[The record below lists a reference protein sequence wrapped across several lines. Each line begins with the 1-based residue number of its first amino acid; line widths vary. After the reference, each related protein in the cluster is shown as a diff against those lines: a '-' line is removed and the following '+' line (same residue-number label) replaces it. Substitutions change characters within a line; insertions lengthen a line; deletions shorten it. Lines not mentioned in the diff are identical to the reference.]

1 MRSATLKQ
9 FGREIWTAEG
19 VEVVAMLGF
28 RYPTRMAVIRLSG
41 GDLFVWSPVALTESL
56 RTEVDALGKVR
67 HLIAPNALH
76 HLFIAE
82 WKQAYPDALLYAA
95 PGLRGKRPDLTF
107 DDDLDSAPV
116 PAWSGE
122 IEHVVMKGNIITRE
136 VVFFHRASSTVIF
149 TDLIQQFPTGWF
161 SGWRAVVAK
170 WDLMLGPE
178 PSVPRKFRV
187 AFKDRRAAHAAIEHI
202 LAWPAEKVLMAHGT
216 PVTKDG
222 RAFLRRAFRWLTG

>member
-1 MRSATLKQ
+1 MLKQ

-19 VEVVAMLGF
+19 ADVVAMLGF
-28 RYPTRMAVIRLSG
+28 RYPTRMAVIRLPG
-41 GDLFVWSPVALTESL
+41 GELFIWSPVALTQGL
-56 RTEVDALGKVR
+56 RAEIDVLGRVR

-95 PGLRGKRPDLTF
+95 PGLRGKCQDLAF
-107 DDDLDSAPV
+107 DDELDSAPV

-122 IEHVVMKGNIITRE
+122 IEHVVMKGNVITSE
-136 VVFFHRASSTVIF
+136 VVFFHHASRTVIF

-161 SGWRAVVAK
+161 SGWRAMIAK

-178 PSVPRKFRV
+178 PSVPRKFRA
-187 AFKDRRAAHAAIEHI
+187 AFKDRRGAGAALGRI
-202 LAWPAEKVLMAHGT
+202 LASPAQKVLMAHGT
-216 PVTKDG
+216 PVTEDG
-222 RAFLRRAFRWLTG
+222 QAYLRRAFRWLLG

>member
-1 MRSATLKQ
+1 MLKQ
-9 FGREIWTAEG
+9 FGREIWIAEG
-19 VEVVAMLGF
+19 ADVVAMLGF
-28 RYPTRMAVIRLSG
+28 RYPTRMAVIRLPG
-41 GDLFVWSPVALTESL
+41 GELFIWSPVALTEGM
-56 RTEVDALGKVR
+56 RAEIDALGRVR

-95 PGLRGKRPDLTF
+95 PGLRDKRHDLIF
-107 DDDLDSAPV
+107 DDEMGSAPI

-122 IEHVVMKGNIITRE
+122 VEHVVMKGNVITSE
-136 VVFFHRASSTVIF
+136 VVFFHHASRTVIF

-161 SGWRAVVAK
+161 SDWRAMIAK

-178 PSVPRKFRV
+178 PSVPRKFRA
-187 AFKDRRAAHAAIEHI
+187 AFKDRRAARAALERI

-216 PVTKDG
+216 PVTEDG
-222 RAFLRRAFRWLTG
+222 QAYLRRAFRWLAG